1 MRYVRYAGSRLGSG
15 TLAAH
20 AEHRLMLL
28 GSPPDMVHGSTLR
41 KTGSSTLLT
50 GVRRHIAHPRSGI
63 RPCYSGLQ
71 VKGTAGSPTS
81 AALSKA
87 TLVFYYTRKELS
99 TGRFVNDFFLFTKD
113 GFVCIILKHSK
124 IPYGPVAQLGARSVR
139 IREVEGSNPFRST
152 KRNGHP
158 SGWRGRIPSGP
169 PKEMVIRQDGH
180 FFWNSR
186 EKGFER
192 RLLAACRWH
201 AATAVD
207 PSRSEGESLQ
217 VHQKN

>member
-1 MRYVRYAGSRLGSG
+1 MTRLHTRLRIMRYVRYAGSRLKPG

-20 AEHRLMLL
+20 GKHRLMLL
-28 GSPPDMVHGSTLR
+28 GSPPDMVHGFTLR

-113 GFVCIILKHSK
+113 RFVCIILKHSK
-124 IPYGPVAQLGARSVR
+124 IPYGPVAQLGEQA
-139 IREVEGSNPFRST
+139 EWF
-152 KRNGHP
+152 
-158 SGWRGRIPSGP
+158 
-169 PKEMVIRQDGH
+169 
-180 FFWNSR
+180 
-186 EKGFER
+186 
-192 RLLAACRWH
+192 
-201 AATAVD
+201 
-207 PSRSEGESLQ
+207 
-217 VHQKN
+217 

>member
-158 SGWRGRIPSGP
+158 SGWPFLLEILGKRDSKGGYWRHAGGMPQPPWTRAAARANPFRSTKRI
-169 PKEMVIRQDGH
+169 KQ
-180 FFWNSR
+180 
-186 EKGFER
+186 
-192 RLLAACRWH
+192 
-201 AATAVD
+201 
-207 PSRSEGESLQ
+207 Q
-217 VHQKN
+217 